1 MELRLYD
8 LSLSDEL
15 RLSLSLNEDDPRLRL
30 CDELRLSLSLNE
42 DDPRLRLCDDDLNL
56 SLCDDDRR
64 LSLSDDLRLS
74 LCDDDLSL
82 SQHLSQFRGGGL
94 HQHQWGVYRRDLR
107 CVNRG
112 DLRRELIVNLS
123 LLGVHDRL
131 VTLIRQG

>member
-15 RLSLSLNEDDPRLRL
+15 RLSLSDD
-30 CDELRLSLSLNE
+30 LRLSL
-42 DDPRLRLCDDDLNL
+42 CDDLRL
-56 SLCDDDRR
+56 SLCDDDLRLSLCDDDHR

-94 HQHQWGVYRRDLR
+94 HQHQCGVYRRDLR